1 MTRGR
6 PDRRSSGLV
15 EDAVAFLRRNPA
27 SVAAAA
33 LAVGFAIARVTRN
46 RPRGEPDLP
55 VMNTG
60 HARLYDPDEKQRHTP
75 HGGSDTRRDFP
86 IRA

>member
-1 MTRGR
+1 MTCGR
-6 PDRRSSGLV
+6 PDRRSTGLV
-15 EDAVAFLRRNPA
+15 EDAVAFLRRNPG
-27 SVAAAA
+27 SIAAAA
-33 LAVGFAIARVTRN
+33 LVVGFAIARVRRN
-46 RPRGEPDLP
+46 RARGEPDIP